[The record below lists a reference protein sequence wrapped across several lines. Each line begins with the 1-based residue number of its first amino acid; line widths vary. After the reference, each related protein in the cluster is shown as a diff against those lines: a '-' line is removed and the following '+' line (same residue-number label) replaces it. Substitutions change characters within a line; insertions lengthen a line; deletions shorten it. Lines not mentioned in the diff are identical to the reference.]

1 MKKNLL
7 MAWRNL
13 WRNRKRTFI
22 TIASIFFGVL
32 IATLMSSMQEGSYSS
47 MIKNVV
53 RLYSGYIQIQE
64 KDYWKN
70 KVINNSI
77 ATSDSLNSAIS
88 QIKEITSY
96 TSRLESFL
104 LASSRE
110 FTKGSRIIGIN
121 PEEENKVTELEKR
134 LKSGT
139 YLRKGDDGVLL
150 SSDLARYM
158 NIEPMD
164 TIVLI
169 GQGYHGM
176 SAAGKFPVR
185 GIIKLPSPDLDKQ
198 TIYMDLGACQELLS
212 TGNRI
217 TSIVVM
223 VNDHIDIPFAVL
235 KIKSTISSEYRV
247 MTWDEMQPEILRMIN
262 SDKQANTIP
271 KLILYVIIGFGIL
284 STVMMM
290 TMERRRE
297 MGVLIAIG
305 MQRGKL
311 AFVLFL
317 EILIIAFTGIASGF
331 LGSLPMISYFY
342 NHPLQLPGETGQAM
356 VIKGFDPYMYFSWA
370 PQVFYEQ
377 VIIILTISLV
387 ISLYPVVVTRKLNI
401 RNAIHS

>member
-1 MKKNLL
+1 MKKSIL

-13 WRNRKRTFI
+13 WRNRKRTMI
-22 TIASIFFGVL
+22 TIASVFFGVL

-53 RLYSGYIQIQE
+53 RLYSGYIQIQQ
-64 KDYWKN
+64 KNYWKN

-96 TSRLESFL
+96 TKRLESFL
-104 LASSRE
+104 LSSSRE
-110 FTKGSRIIGIN
+110 FTKGSRIIGID
-121 PEEENKVTELEKR
+121 PEDENKVTELEKR

-139 YLRKGDDGVLL
+139 YLRKGDEGVLL

-185 GIIKLPSPDLDKQ
+185 GIVKLPSPDLDKQ

-223 VNDHIDIPFAVL
+223 VNAAQRYTCGSHKH
-235 KIKSTISSEYRV
+235 KICNFI
-247 MTWDEMQPEILRMIN
+247 
-262 SDKQANTIP
+262 
-271 KLILYVIIGFGIL
+271 
-284 STVMMM
+284 
-290 TMERRRE
+290 
-297 MGVLIAIG
+297 
-305 MQRGKL
+305 
-311 AFVLFL
+311 
-317 EILIIAFTGIASGF
+317 
-331 LGSLPMISYFY
+331 
-342 NHPLQLPGETGQAM
+342 
-356 VIKGFDPYMYFSWA
+356 
-370 PQVFYEQ
+370 
-377 VIIILTISLV
+377 
-387 ISLYPVVVTRKLNI
+387 
-401 RNAIHS
+401 

>member
-13 WRNRKRTFI
+13 WRNRRRTMI
-22 TIASIFFGVL
+22 TIASVFFGVL

-53 RLYSGYIQIQE
+53 RLYSGYIQIHD

-70 KVINNSI
+70 KVVNNSF
-77 ATSDSLNSAIS
+77 AVSDSLNSDIS

-96 TSRLESFL
+96 TPRLESFL

-110 FTKGSRIIGIN
+110 LTKGSRIIGID

-134 LKSGT
+134 LKNGT
-139 YLRKGDDGVLL
+139 YLRKGDEGVLL
-150 SSDLARYM
+150 SSELARYM
-158 NIEPMD
+158 KIEPED

-185 GIIKLPSPDLDKQ
+185 GIVKLPSPDLDKQ

-212 TGNRI
+212 AGNRI
-217 TSIVVM
+217 TAIVVM
-223 VNDHIDIPFAVL
+223 VNICQRYTCGSHKH
-235 KIKSTISSEYRV
+235 KIAISSEYRV

-305 MQRGKL
+305 MRRGKL

-317 EILIIAFTGIASGF
+317 EILIIAIAGIASGSM
-331 LGSLPMISYFY
+331 GSLPMISYFY

-387 ISLYPVVVTRKLNI
+387 ISLYPIVVTRKLNV

>member
-1 MKKNLL
+1 M
-7 MAWRNL
+7 
-13 WRNRKRTFI
+13 I
-22 TIASIFFGVL
+22 TIASVFFGVL

-53 RLYSGYIQIQE
+53 RLYSGYIQIHDR
-64 KDYWKN
+64 DYWKN
-70 KVINNSI
+70 KVVNNSF
-77 ATSDSLNSAIS
+77 AVSDSLDSDIS

-96 TSRLESFL
+96 TPRLESFL

-110 FTKGSRIIGIN
+110 LTKGSRIIGID
-121 PEEENKVTELEKR
+121 PEQENRVTELEKR
-134 LKSGT
+134 LKNGT
-139 YLRKGDDGVLL
+139 YLRKGDEGVLL
-150 SSDLARYM
+150 SSELARYM
-158 NIEPMD
+158 KMEPED

-176 SAAGKFPVR
+176 SAAGKYPVR
-185 GIIKLPSPDLDKQ
+185 GIVKLPSPDLDKQ
-198 TIYMDLGACQELLS
+198 TIYMDLGASQELLS
-212 TGNRI
+212 AGNRI
-217 TSIVVM
+217 TAIVVM
-223 VNDHIDIPFAVL
+223 VNDASDIPVAVTNM
-235 KIKSTISSEYRV
+235 KSAISSEYRV

-271 KLILYVIIGFGIL
+271 ILILYVIIGFGIL

-290 TMERRRE
+290 TVERRRE

-311 AFVLFL
+311 ASVLFF
-317 EILIIAFTGIASGF
+317 EILIIAVTGITAGF
-331 LGSLPMISYFY
+331 IGSLPMISYFY

-387 ISLYPVVVTRKLNI
+387 ISLYPIVVTRKLNV

>member
-1 MKKNLL
+1 

-13 WRNRKRTFI
+13 WRNRRRTMI

-53 RLYSGYIQIQE
+53 RLYSGYIQIHDR
-64 KDYWKN
+64 DYWKN
-70 KVINNSI
+70 KVVNNSF
-77 ATSDSLNSAIS
+77 AVSDSLDSDIS

-96 TSRLESFL
+96 TPRLESFL

-110 FTKGSRIIGIN
+110 LTKGSRIIGID
-121 PEEENKVTELEKR
+121 PEQENRVTELEKR
-134 LKSGT
+134 LKNGT
-139 YLRKGDDGVLL
+139 YLRKGDEGVLL
-150 SSDLARYM
+150 SSELARYM
-158 NIEPMD
+158 KMEPED

-176 SAAGKFPVR
+176 SAAGKYPVR
-185 GIIKLPSPDLDKQ
+185 GIVKLPSPDLDKQ
-198 TIYMDLGACQELLS
+198 TIYMDLGASQELLS
-212 TGNRI
+212 AGNRI
-217 TSIVVM
+217 TAIVVM
-223 VNDHIDIPFAVL
+223 VNDASDIPVAVTNM
-235 KIKSTISSEYRV
+235 KSSISSEYRV

-271 KLILYVIIGFGIL
+271 ILILYVIIGFGIL

-290 TMERRRE
+290 TVERRRE

-311 AFVLFL
+311 ASVLFF
-317 EILIIAFTGIASGF
+317 EILIIAVTGITAGF
-331 LGSLPMISYFY
+331 IGSLPMISYFY

-387 ISLYPVVVTRKLNI
+387 ISLYPIVVTRKLNV

>member
-1 MKKNLL
+1 MKKNIL

-139 YLRKGDDGVLL
+139 YLRKGDEGVLL

-185 GIIKLPSPDLDKQ
+185 GIS
-198 TIYMDLGACQELLS
+198 
-212 TGNRI
+212 
-217 TSIVVM
+217 
-223 VNDHIDIPFAVL
+223 
-235 KIKSTISSEYRV
+235 
-247 MTWDEMQPEILRMIN
+247 
-262 SDKQANTIP
+262 
-271 KLILYVIIGFGIL
+271 
-284 STVMMM
+284 
-290 TMERRRE
+290 
-297 MGVLIAIG
+297 
-305 MQRGKL
+305 
-311 AFVLFL
+311 
-317 EILIIAFTGIASGF
+317 
-331 LGSLPMISYFY
+331 
-342 NHPLQLPGETGQAM
+342 
-356 VIKGFDPYMYFSWA
+356 
-370 PQVFYEQ
+370 
-377 VIIILTISLV
+377 
-387 ISLYPVVVTRKLNI
+387 
-401 RNAIHS
+401 

>member
-1 MKKNLL
+1 

-13 WRNRKRTFI
+13 WRNRRRTMI
-22 TIASIFFGVL
+22 TIASVFFGVL

-53 RLYSGYIQIQE
+53 RLYSGYIQIHDR
-64 KDYWKN
+64 DYWKN
-70 KVINNSI
+70 KVVNNSF
-77 ATSDSLNSAIS
+77 AVSDSLDSDIS

-96 TSRLESFL
+96 TPRLESFL

-110 FTKGSRIIGIN
+110 LTKGSRIIGID
-121 PEEENKVTELEKR
+121 PEQENRVTELEKR
-134 LKSGT
+134 LKNGT
-139 YLRKGDDGVLL
+139 YLRKGDEGVLL
-150 SSDLARYM
+150 SSELARYM
-158 NIEPMD
+158 KMEPED

-176 SAAGKFPVR
+176 SAAGKYPVR
-185 GIIKLPSPDLDKQ
+185 GIVKLPSPDLDKQ
-198 TIYMDLGACQELLS
+198 TIYMDLGASQELLS
-212 TGNRI
+212 AGNRI
-217 TSIVVM
+217 TAIVVM
-223 VNDHIDIPFAVL
+223 VNDASDIPVAVTNM
-235 KIKSTISSEYRV
+235 KSAISSEYRV

-271 KLILYVIIGFGIL
+271 ILILYVIIGFGIL

-290 TMERRRE
+290 TVERRRE

-311 AFVLFL
+311 ASVLFF
-317 EILIIAFTGIASGF
+317 EILIIAVTGITAGF
-331 LGSLPMISYFY
+331 IGSLPMISYFY

-387 ISLYPVVVTRKLNI
+387 ISLYPIVVTRKLNV

>member
-1 MKKNLL
+1 

-13 WRNRKRTFI
+13 WRNRRRTSI

-53 RLYSGYIQIQE
+53 RLYSGYIQIHD

-70 KVINNSI
+70 KVVNNSFAI
-77 ATSDSLNSAIS
+77 SDSLNADIS
-88 QIKEITSY
+88 KIKEITSY
-96 TSRLESFL
+96 TPRLESFL

-110 FTKGSRIIGIN
+110 LTKGSKIIGID
-121 PEEENKVTELEKR
+121 PERENKVTELEKR
-134 LKSGT
+134 LKNGT
-139 YLRKGDDGVLL
+139 YLRKGDEGVLL
-150 SSDLARYM
+150 SSELAQYM
-158 NIEPMD
+158 KIEPGD

-176 SAAGKFPVR
+176 SAAAKFPVR
-185 GIIKLPSPDLDKQ
+185 GIVRLPNPDLDKQ

-212 TGNRI
+212 AGNRI

-223 VNDHIDIPFAVL
+223 VDGPSDLPVAVAN
-235 KIKSTISSEYRV
+235 IKSTISSEYRV

-262 SDKQANTIP
+262 SDKQANTVP

-305 MQRGKL
+305 MRRGKL
-311 AFVLFL
+311 ASVLFL
-317 EILIIAFTGIASGF
+317 EILIIAIAGITTGFI
-331 LGSLPMISYFY
+331 GSLPMISYFY

-387 ISLYPVVVTRKLNI
+387 ISLYPMVVTKKLNV

>member
-1 MKKNLL
+1 

-13 WRNRKRTFI
+13 WRNRRRTMI
-22 TIASIFFGVL
+22 TIASVFFGVL

-53 RLYSGYIQIQE
+53 RLYSGYIQIHDR
-64 KDYWKN
+64 DYWKN
-70 KVINNSI
+70 KVVNNSF
-77 ATSDSLNSAIS
+77 AVSDSLDSDIS

-96 TSRLESFL
+96 TPRLESFL

-110 FTKGSRIIGIN
+110 LTKGSRIIGID
-121 PEEENKVTELEKR
+121 PEQENRVTELEKR
-134 LKSGT
+134 LKNGT
-139 YLRKGDDGVLL
+139 YLRKGDEGVLL
-150 SSDLARYM
+150 SSELARYM
-158 NIEPMD
+158 KMEPED

-176 SAAGKFPVR
+176 SAAGKYPVR
-185 GIIKLPSPDLDKQ
+185 GIVKLPSPDLDKQ
-198 TIYMDLGACQELLS
+198 TIYMDLGASQELLS
-212 TGNRI
+212 AGNRI
-217 TSIVVM
+217 TAIVVM
-223 VNDHIDIPFAVL
+223 VNDASDIPVAVTNM
-235 KIKSTISSEYRV
+235 KSAISSEYRV

-271 KLILYVIIGFGIL
+271 ILILYVIIGFGIL

-290 TMERRRE
+290 TVERRRE

-311 AFVLFL
+311 ASVLFF
-317 EILIIAFTGIASGF
+317 EILIIAVTGITAGF
-331 LGSLPMISYFY
+331 IGSLPMISYFY
-342 NHPLQLPGETGQAM
+342 NHPLQLPGETGQVM

-387 ISLYPVVVTRKLNI
+387 ISLYPIVVTRKLNV

>member
-1 MKKNLL
+1 

-13 WRNRKRTFI
+13 WRNRRRTMI
-22 TIASIFFGVL
+22 TIASVFFGVL

-53 RLYSGYIQIQE
+53 RLYSGYIQIHDR
-64 KDYWKN
+64 DYWKN
-70 KVINNSI
+70 KVVNNSF
-77 ATSDSLNSAIS
+77 AVSDSLDSDIS

-96 TSRLESFL
+96 TRRLESFL

-110 FTKGSRIIGIN
+110 LTKGTRLVGID
-121 PEEENKVTELEKR
+121 PEQENRVTELEKR
-134 LKSGT
+134 LKDGT
-139 YLRKGDDGVLL
+139 YLKQGDEGVLL
-150 SSDLARYM
+150 SLELARYM
-158 NIEPMD
+158 KIEPGD

-176 SAAGKFPVR
+176 SAAGKYPVR
-185 GIIKLPSPDLDKQ
+185 GIVKLPSPDLDKQ
-198 TIYMDLGACQELLS
+198 TIYMDISKSQDLLS

-217 TSIVVM
+217 TAMVIM
-223 VNDHIDIPFAVL
+223 VNDPGEITAAVKNL
-235 KIKSTISSEYRV
+235 QSVISSKYRV

-271 KLILYVIIGFGIL
+271 ILILYVIIGFGIL

-305 MQRGKL
+305 MRRGKL

-317 EILIIAFTGIASGF
+317 EILIIAITGIASGF
-331 LGSLPMISYFY
+331 TGSLPMISYFY

-387 ISLYPVVVTRKLNI
+387 ISLYPIVVTRKLNV